1 MKVALIHDYLKE
13 FGGAE
18 RVLRVLADMY
28 PDAPIYTAFKVK
40 NSTAGKAFS
49 DRKIIESWLAPILKI
64 WKLYSPLRFLIPA
77 IWGSMSAKGGS
88 AYGRDLS
95 DYDLVITSA
104 SWYITRGF
112 KVGKNTKVI
121 CYCHT
126 PPRWLYGYETSV
138 GFTKYWP
145 VKIYSAIVGHFL
157 RMYDFKMAQPVIREK
172 SRSKFRAG
180 VDIFIAN
187 SENVKSRIEKFYRRD
202 SVVIYPPVDV
212 ERIRS
217 QTSEVGSQR
226 EEYFLIVARLVGA
239 KGLEAAVK
247 AFSRRSKSHPKDGQL
262 LADKYNLKI
271 VGEAHGF
278 SDVQSKISKVKSANI
293 EFLGRV
299 SDEKLWELYAKA
311 KGFIALSRDE
321 DFGMTPVEAQAAGT
335 PVIAFNGG
343 GYKESVLPG
352 VTGLLIND
360 TDEKTIT
367 EAIERFEK
375 IKWDKKKLQENAMR
389 FSKERF
395 EKEMKKLVSSIMN

>member
-1 MKVALIHDYLKE
+1 
-13 FGGAE
+13 
-18 RVLRVLADMY
+18 
-28 PDAPIYTAFKVK
+28 
-40 NSTAGKAFS
+40 
-49 DRKIIESWLAPILKI
+49 
-64 WKLYSPLRFLIPA
+64 
-77 IWGSMSAKGGS
+77 
-88 AYGRDLS
+88 
-95 DYDLVITSA
+95 
-104 SWYITRGF
+104 
-112 KVGKNTKVI
+112 
-121 CYCHT
+121 
-126 PPRWLYGYETSV
+126 
-138 GFTKYWP
+138 
-145 VKIYSAIVGHFL
+145 
-157 RMYDFKMAQPVIREK
+157 MYDFKMAQPVIREK

-239 KGLEAAVK
+239 KGLEESVK

-262 LADKYNLKI
+262 LADKYKLKI

-395 EKEMKKLVSSIMN
+395 EKEIRKIVESIMN